1 MPDNIKL
8 NLQYVDVIYEMTDG
22 RSNIEISTSTQQQAN
37 ATMASTSRLVMESAA
52 VQERSVMQNA
62 SAFSDNMPQQESF
75 SIDWYEVIKI
85 LLLAAL
91 FIVLA
96 PKPKHKVISQS
107 EADVPQPKH
116 NKEKSKKEKRRE
128 VKTVDASEQNLDV
141 DKICKTADDIN
152 NILKGH
158 DDLKKD
164 FKSNLLKYLFLN
176 NMGERKIFSII
187 ICGESGIGK
196 TEFAKIVSD
205 KMFPSEE
212 LIKINFGN
220 YSTDGVLNS

>member
-37 ATMASTSRLVMESAA
+37 ATMASTSRPVMESAA

-116 NKEKSKKEKRRE
+116 KKEKCRE

-158 DDLKKD
+158 DDFKKD
-164 FKSNLLKYLFLN
+164 FKSNLLKYLFWD

>member
-1 MPDNIKL
+1 
-8 NLQYVDVIYEMTDG
+8 MTDG

-37 ATMASTSRLVMESAA
+37 ATMASTSRPVMESAA

-116 NKEKSKKEKRRE
+116 KKEKRRE

-158 DDLKKD
+158 DDFKKD
-164 FKSNLLKYLFLN
+164 FKSNLLKYLFWD

>member
-1 MPDNIKL
+1 
-8 NLQYVDVIYEMTDG
+8 MTDG

-116 NKEKSKKEKRRE
+116 KKEKSKKK
-128 VKTVDASEQNLDV
+128 
-141 DKICKTADDIN
+141 
-152 NILKGH
+152 
-158 DDLKKD
+158 
-164 FKSNLLKYLFLN
+164 
-176 NMGERKIFSII
+176 
-187 ICGESGIGK
+187 
-196 TEFAKIVSD
+196 
-205 KMFPSEE
+205 
-212 LIKINFGN
+212 
-220 YSTDGVLNS
+220 